1 MPRYPAV
8 TVVAVHYRMLA
19 GEHRRHDGR
28 ILRRAGAHYHNVD
41 ALRKLYRLL
50 GGKYNAAERRG
61 QSRRIAAGE
70 YRGGLY
76 IAASCRR
83 LFNAASEIAV
93 AVDTD
98 SYHTDFLP
106 FII

>member
-1 MPRYPAV
+1 MLPNGEGSPA
-8 TVVAVHYRMLA
+8 
-19 GEHRRHDGR
+19 G
-28 ILRRAGAHYHNVD
+28 
-41 ALRKLYRLL
+41 
-50 GGKYNAAERRG
+50 
-61 QSRRIAAGE
+61 SPAGE